1 MLPPCSNPVQ
11 RLATQRHSAPCHS
24 VTHHVWA
31 PPFVQV
37 KADLAIEVA
46 ATIKRREL
54 TQEQAAKLMGV
65 DQARVSRIVRGHLS
79 RYTIDSLLR
88 SLTRLSRNVTIVV
101 DTQDADHQ
109 GSVPVR
115 AG

>member
-1 MLPPCSNPVQ
+1 MNTEYTVGSGNVFADLGLSD
-11 RLATQRHSAPCHS
+11 AGDA
-24 VTHHVWA
+24 
-31 PPFVQV
+31 QV
-37 KADLAIEVA
+37 KADLAIEIA

-65 DQARVSRIVRGHLS
+65 DQARVSRIVRGHLG

-88 SLTRLSRNVTIVV
+88 YLTRLSRNVTIVV
-101 DTQDADHQ
+101 DVEDADHQ
-109 GSVPVR
+109 GSVRVR